1 MLPPQQ
7 AYEVCLSVRETY
19 VALYTRCDCIA
30 DFRRAWVHFEKQFNN
45 K

>member
-1 MLPPQQ
+1 MLPLQQ

-19 VALYTRCDCIA
+19 VAPYTRCDRIT
-30 DFRRAWVHFEKQFNN
+30 DYRRVWSQFSKIFNN